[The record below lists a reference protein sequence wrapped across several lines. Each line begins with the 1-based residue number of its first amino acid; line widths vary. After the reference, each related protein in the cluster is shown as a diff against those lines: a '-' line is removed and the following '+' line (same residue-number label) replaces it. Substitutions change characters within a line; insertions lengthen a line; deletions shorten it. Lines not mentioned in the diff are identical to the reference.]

1 MFYKVFS
8 PPPFLKPFIHS
19 IQVMEV
25 SKSVNSGGHK
35 IVPYGFAGLIMHYK
49 DPCLQTDRVNGTRL
63 LPRIFIAGL
72 TDQPVIIEGL
82 GNIGTI
88 AVNFYPSGLYHFLK
102 TPSHELINVSV
113 DACHLLGPGTERL
126 IDDIQSITDII
137 NKVKRVNHFLVE
149 RFTYSVIRRNM
160 QIEYA
165 QKKIISSG
173 GDVNITDLAASAGI
187 SLSSLE
193 RNFRKQ
199 TGFTPKYYAKIMRFN
214 HVFRLLQS
222 GKSTSWQDIVYEC
235 GYYDQA
241 HLIREFST
249 FTGETPGEFF
259 SNTHLSVSFY
269 SGKHAN
275 L

>member
-1 MFYKVFS
+1 MFFKVFS
-8 PPPFLKPFIHS
+8 PPQLLKPFIHS

-25 SKSVNSGGHK
+25 NTSENRGGHK

-49 DPCLQTDRVNGTRL
+49 DPCLQTDGVNGTRV
-63 LPRIFIAGL
+63 LPGMFIAGL

-102 TPSHELINVSV
+102 TPSHELINLTV
-113 DACHLLGPGTERL
+113 DAGQLLGPGTDRL
-126 IDDIQSITDII
+126 MYDIQSITDIT
-137 NKVKRVNHFLVE
+137 NKVKRVNHFLLE
-149 RFTYSVIRRNM
+149 RFTATVIRRNL
-160 QIEYA
+160 QIENA
-165 QKKIISSG
+165 QNKIIISG
-173 GDVNITDLAASAGI
+173 GDVNISDLADNAGI
-187 SLSSLE
+187 SISSLE

-241 HLIREFST
+241 HLIREFSA